1 MENHYEYLKLDMSA
15 SIDEI
20 RDAIEL
26 NKNNDEARIR
36 KIKSI
41 LLNERFKSEY
51 DEKLIS
57 YLINN
62 SESSRK
68 ADEKK
73 QSLYIEQIKNLDN
86 GELHN
91 SYIYAAFF
99 LLVLNF
105 SLSLVVST
113 QVDYVISFIVNILTI
128 FVLYKDWKILEKN
141 NLAVFS
147 KWWVLISPVYLFK
160 RSNAKKESKKL
171 FSLWMAIIII
181 FVASSLIFAGGKST
195 VESAACG
202 VVSDIYR
209 TQFHQPG
216 LTCKS
221 VTITESEGKNHYG
234 IAEISDGSVK
244 DITIKE
250 LSDGQIYV
258 TVE

>member
-62 SESSRK
+62 GDSSRK

-86 GELHN
+86 GSCITHT
-91 SYIYAAFF
+91 YTPRFPVGF
-99 LLVLNF
+99 KLLF
-105 SLSLVVST
+105 I
-113 QVDYVISFIVNILTI
+113 IS
-128 FVLYKDWKILEKN
+128 
-141 NLAVFS
+141 
-147 KWWVLISPVYLFK
+147 
-160 RSNAKKESKKL
+160 
-171 FSLWMAIIII
+171 
-181 FVASSLIFAGGKST
+181 G
-195 VESAACG
+195 
-202 VVSDIYR
+202 
-209 TQFHQPG
+209 
-216 LTCKS
+216 
-221 VTITESEGKNHYG
+221 
-234 IAEISDGSVK
+234 
-244 DITIKE
+244 
-250 LSDGQIYV
+250 
-258 TVE
+258 

>member
-20 RDAIEL
+20 RDALEL
-26 NKNNDEARIR
+26 NKNNDEARMR

-41 LLNERFKSEY
+41 LLNERFKNEY

-57 YLINN
+57 HLINDGK
-62 SESSRK
+62 SSNK
-68 ADEKK
+68 IDEKP
-73 QSLYIEQIKNLDN
+73 QNLYIEKIKNIDN

-91 SYIYAAFF
+91 LYIYAAFF

-105 SLSLVVST
+105 SLSLLVST
-113 QVDYVISFIVNILTI
+113 QVGYVISFIVTVLTI

-147 KWWVLISPVYLFK
+147 KWWSLIPPVYLFK

-181 FVASSLIFAGGKST
+181 FVTSSLIFANGKSA

-216 LTCKS
+216 RTCKS

-244 DITIKE
+244 SVTIKE

>member
-62 SESSRK
+62 GDSSRK

-91 SYIYAAFF
+91 SYIYAAFSCWF
-99 LLVLNF
+99 
-105 SLSLVVST
+105 
-113 QVDYVISFIVNILTI
+113 
-128 FVLYKDWKILEKN
+128 
-141 NLAVFS
+141 
-147 KWWVLISPVYLFK
+147 
-160 RSNAKKESKKL
+160 
-171 FSLWMAIIII
+171 
-181 FVASSLIFAGGKST
+181 
-195 VESAACG
+195 
-202 VVSDIYR
+202 
-209 TQFHQPG
+209 
-216 LTCKS
+216 
-221 VTITESEGKNHYG
+221 
-234 IAEISDGSVK
+234 
-244 DITIKE
+244 
-250 LSDGQIYV
+250 
-258 TVE
+258 

>member
-1 MENHYEYLKLDMSA
+1 MMNPVPWLQMTNMISYQGLV
-15 SIDEI
+15 
-20 RDAIEL
+20 RTFP
-26 NKNNDEARIR
+26 RIR

-62 SESSRK
+62 GDSSRK

-113 QVDYVISFIVNILTI
+113 
-128 FVLYKDWKILEKN
+128 
-141 NLAVFS
+141 
-147 KWWVLISPVYLFK
+147 
-160 RSNAKKESKKL
+160 
-171 FSLWMAIIII
+171 
-181 FVASSLIFAGGKST
+181 
-195 VESAACG
+195 
-202 VVSDIYR
+202 
-209 TQFHQPG
+209 
-216 LTCKS
+216 
-221 VTITESEGKNHYG
+221 
-234 IAEISDGSVK
+234 
-244 DITIKE
+244 
-250 LSDGQIYV
+250 
-258 TVE
+258 

>member
-62 SESSRK
+62 GDSSRK

-181 FVASSLIFAGGKST
+181 FVASSLIFAGGKSA

-209 TQFHQPG
+209 THCFWPKCFHRG
-216 LTCKS
+216 
-221 VTITESEGKNHYG
+221 
-234 IAEISDGSVK
+234 
-244 DITIKE
+244 
-250 LSDGQIYV
+250 
-258 TVE
+258 

>member
-62 SESSRK
+62 GDCSRK
-68 ADEKK
+68 EDEKK

-86 GELHN
+86 GDLHN

-128 FVLYKDWKILEKN
+128 FVLY
-141 NLAVFS
+141 
-147 KWWVLISPVYLFK
+147 
-160 RSNAKKESKKL
+160 
-171 FSLWMAIIII
+171 
-181 FVASSLIFAGGKST
+181 
-195 VESAACG
+195 
-202 VVSDIYR
+202 
-209 TQFHQPG
+209 
-216 LTCKS
+216 
-221 VTITESEGKNHYG
+221 
-234 IAEISDGSVK
+234 
-244 DITIKE
+244 
-250 LSDGQIYV
+250 
-258 TVE
+258 

>member
-62 SESSRK
+62 GDSSRK

-181 FVASSLIFAGGKST
+181 F
-195 VESAACG
+195 C
-202 VVSDIYR
+202 
-209 TQFHQPG
+209 
-216 LTCKS
+216 C
-221 VTITESEGKNHYG
+221 
-234 IAEISDGSVK
+234 
-244 DITIKE
+244 
-250 LSDGQIYV
+250 
-258 TVE
+258 